1 MGQNTDCMTVSK
13 SSYKVVCLVAK
24 NAYKLHHVNMAACI
38 TTAATGRISLK
49 LGIGDFYDNLLSN
62 SKLG

>member
-1 MGQNTDCMTVSK
+1 MTVSK
-13 SSYKVVCLVAK
+13 RSYKVACFVAK
-24 NAYKLHHVNMAACI
+24 NAYNLLHVNMAACI
-38 TTAATGRISLK
+38 TTAATSRISLK